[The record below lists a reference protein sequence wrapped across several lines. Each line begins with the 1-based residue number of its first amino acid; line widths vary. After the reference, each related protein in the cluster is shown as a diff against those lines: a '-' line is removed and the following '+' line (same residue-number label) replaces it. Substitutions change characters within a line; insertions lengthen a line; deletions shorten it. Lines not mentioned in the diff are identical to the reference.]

1 MKIVQIKGLYKSFGE
16 KVALNNLNLGV
27 EEGEIYGLLGP
38 NGAGKSTTLRILCGL
53 LKQDKGKIEV
63 FGRDTLEAIHVIKKN
78 LGIVPQE
85 LGLFEE
91 LTAYD
96 NIHFFVSLY
105 GISGKEAKK
114 KTLEALTFV
123 GLEEH
128 MKDKVSRFSGGM
140 KRRLNIACA
149 IAHKPQLVIM
159 DEPTVGIDPQS
170 RKHILGAIKELNDM
184 GTTIIYTTHY
194 MEEAEKL
201 CNRLAIIDKGAC
213 IAEGEKEQLKAIISD
228 RNRVQIHVAYIQRVE
243 EKVLQAIKG
252 VESLRFIDNTI
263 EVTSKK
269 GIMCLDSILGYL
281 VERECV
287 VMEVRNQTHNL
298 EDVFLGLTGRN
309 LRD

>member
-1 MKIVQIKGLYKSFGE
+1 M
-16 KVALNNLNLGV
+16 ALNNLNLGV

-38 NGAGKSTTLRILCGL
+38 NGAGKSTTLHILCGL

-63 FGRDTLEAIHVIKKN
+63 FGRDTREDIPSIKKN

-85 LGLFEE
+85 LALFEE
-91 LTAYD
+91 LTAYE

-105 GISGKEAKK
+105 GISGKEVKK
-114 KTLEALTFV
+114 KTLEALAFV

-128 MKDKVSRFSGGM
+128 MKDKVSGFSGGM

-170 RKHILGAIKELNDM
+170 RKHILGAIKELNDK

-213 IAEGEKEQLKAIISD
+213 IAEGEKEELKAIISD
-228 RNRVQIHVAYIQRVE
+228 SNRFQIHVAYIQRVE

-269 GIMCLDSILGYL
+269 GIMCLDSILSYL

-287 VMEVRNQTHNL
+287 VMEVRNQTPNL